1 MCSPSQ
7 LYKLP
12 SKFAQAV
19 SVPVNQ
25 HSGSKLAMMLVATI
39 FRHWAHDAITSLK
52 NVQHFKETYL
62 CQFSYGLS
70 LTFLGCILPDL
81 KIAAFCQKLLY
92 LATHYVT

>member
-39 FRHWAHDAITSLK
+39 FRHYPPP
-52 NVQHFKETYL
+52 YL
-62 CQFSYGLS
+62 PPLS
-70 LTFLGCILPDL
+70 SQLYTFLIKGVLGSKNLPVDP
-81 KIAAFCQKLLY
+81 
-92 LATHYVT
+92 

>member
-39 FRHWAHDAITSLK
+39 FVIIL
-52 NVQHFKETYL
+52 
-62 CQFSYGLS
+62 FSYPPS
-70 LTFLGCILPDL
+70 FLGSMLPQYMAL
-81 KIAAFCQKLLY
+81 SVCLY
-92 LATHYVT
+92 VCYVTFPQKKCLGHF